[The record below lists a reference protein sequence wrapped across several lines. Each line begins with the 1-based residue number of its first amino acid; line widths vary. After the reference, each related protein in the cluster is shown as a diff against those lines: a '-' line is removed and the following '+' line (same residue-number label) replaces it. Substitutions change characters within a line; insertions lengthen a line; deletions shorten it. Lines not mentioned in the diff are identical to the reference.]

1 MSTDIE
7 KFKAGSPMSD
17 TLRMDRMP
25 HIWCPG
31 CGIGSEVNSFAE
43 AVKRSGIDPKKL
55 VVVSGIGCTGRVA
68 GYVNFDSIH
77 TTHGRAIP
85 VATGIKLAN
94 PELTVVVFSGE
105 GDLAGIGGNHLIH
118 AARRNMDLIVI
129 CNNNFTYGMTG
140 GQVTP
145 TTPGTATASTTP
157 YGNYEYPFSLPLLMD
172 ACGATYIARWT
183 SLHSRNVTQSIE
195 EALAR
200 KGFSFIEI
208 ISPCPTLYLRRNR
221 LGDGVDQLQN
231 YQDNS
236 ILKHGA
242 DTRETAIDYQGKIVV
257 GKFVEKNKPT
267 YLEAS
272 DKCAIKLVG
281 DDYQLYG
288 KTIPEREA
296 EEKAE
301 KERIAARRAAVL
313 AAEAAQQEAAAAEPV
328 KAAAPKVAVA
338 KKAPAKAVAKAP
350 AKKAAVKA
358 APKAAKK
365 AAPAKK
371 AAAPAKKA
379 AAKPAKKAVAKAVAK
394 APAKKAAPKAKVV
407 AKPAKK
413 AVPKTTAKTKVVA
426 KAAPKKTR
434 K

>member
-1 MSTDIE
+1 MSTDLE
-7 KFKAGSPMSD
+7 KFKAGSPMCG

-43 AVKRSGIDPKKL
+43 AVKRSGIDTKKL

-85 VATGIKLAN
+85 VATGVKLAN

-105 GDLAGIGGNHLIH
+105 GDLSGIGGNHLIH
-118 AARRNMDLIVI
+118 AARRNMDIVVI

-145 TTPGTATASTTP
+145 TTPGSASASTTP
-157 YGNYEYPFSLPLLMD
+157 YGNYEYPFSLPFLMD
-172 ACGATYIARWT
+172 AAGATYIARWT
-183 SLHSRNVTQSIE
+183 SMHSRNVTQSME
-195 EALAR
+195 EALLR

-236 ILKHGA
+236 ILKHGC
-242 DTRETAIDYQGKIVV
+242 DTRETAIDFQGKIVV
-257 GKFVEKNKPT
+257 GKFVEKSKPT

-272 DKCAIKLVG
+272 DKCSIKLVG

-301 KERIAARRAAVL
+301 KERIAARRAAMA
-313 AAEAAQQEAAAAEPV
+313 AAEAQGGAVIAKPKASA
-328 KAAAPKVAVA
+328 KAAA
-338 KKAPAKAVAKAP
+338 KKASAKAV
-350 AKKAAVKA
+350 A

-365 AAPAKK
+365 AATK
-371 AAAPAKKA
+371 APARPVKKA
-379 AAKPAKKAVAKAVAK
+379 AAKAKPVKKAAAKAVAK
-394 APAKKAAPKAKVV
+394 TTAKKVAPKTVAKAVKKIAPKAV
-407 AKPAKK
+407 AKTRA
-413 AVPKTTAKTKVVA
+413 VA